1 MKKLIS
7 LIATLLILALA
18 IWIGRLLW
26 IHYMDTPWTRD
37 GRVRADVIN
46 VAADVT
52 GVVVDVP
59 VKDNQ
64 PVKKGDLLMQID
76 PEHYQL
82 AVKQAEAMVASRKAT
97 WEMRKVNAS
106 RRKDMD
112 ALVIS
117 AENRED
123 ASNVANSAQADYQLA
138 LAQLEAA
145 QLNLQ
150 RTKVL
155 AAVDGYVTN
164 LNVHRGDYARI
175 GEAKMAVVDKNS
187 FWVYGFFEETKLP
200 HVKIG
205 DPADMQLMSGEV
217 MKGHV
222 ESIARAIY
230 DRDNPE
236 SRELIADVNPTFNW
250 VRLAQRVPVRIHL
263 DNVPDGV
270 VLAAGITCTVIVNS
284 KFTGRRR
291 FVLRSL
297 GPRPNPFTQ
306 WKPRRLLVDQLLGLV
321 SGVFRETRLN
331 RPRLHLHHPHTKW
344 RQLHAQCI
352 AQRVHGGFRG
362 AISTRKWSH
371 QNTGHTAD
379 IHHQTFGPA
388 QYRKQ
393 RTGYA
398 DNRKH
403 VGFELALHRRYTAV
417 EQRPHCAVSGVVDQH
432 IEAASLLVDPLAK
445 LFQRS
450 AVIDIELNGGEPG
463 RCEHRHI
470 FGLAR
475 SRPDFETRAF
485 ERIGEGA
492 ADAAGTTG
500 NQRNGHGAFLVQ
512 KEGEWISRRNCP
524 ASVRRENPGFA
535 GDNRGAVA
543 AMANSLPNCHR
554 PCNSPGPR

>member
-1 MKKLIS
+1 MKKFFS

-46 VAADVT
+46 VAADVS
-52 GVVVDVP
+52 GVVIDVP

-117 AENRED
+117 TESRED
-123 ASNVANSAQADYQLA
+123 ASNVATSAQADYQLA
-138 LAQLEAA
+138 IAQLDAA
-145 QLNLQ
+145 KLNLQ
-150 RTKVL
+150 RTRVL

-164 LNVHRGDYARI
+164 LNVHRGDYARM
-175 GEAKMAVVDKNS
+175 GEAKMAVVDQNS

-200 HVKIG
+200 HVRIG

-263 DNVPDGV
+263 DQVPEGV
-270 VLAAGITCTVIVNS
+270 VLAAGITCTVIVNPE
-284 KFTGRRR
+284 TE
-291 FVLRSL
+291 
-297 GPRPNPFTQ
+297 GP
-306 WKPRRLLVDQLLGLV
+306 K
-321 SGVFRETRLN
+321 
-331 RPRLHLHHPHTKW
+331 
-344 RQLHAQCI
+344 
-352 AQRVHGGFRG
+352 
-362 AISTRKWSH
+362 
-371 QNTGHTAD
+371 QN
-379 IHHQTFGPA
+379 
-388 QYRKQ
+388 
-393 RTGYA
+393 
-398 DNRKH
+398 
-403 VGFELALHRRYTAV
+403 L
-417 EQRPHCAVSGVVDQH
+417 
-432 IEAASLLVDPLAK
+432 
-445 LFQRS
+445 
-450 AVIDIELNGGEPG
+450 
-463 RCEHRHI
+463 
-470 FGLAR
+470 
-475 SRPDFETRAF
+475 
-485 ERIGEGA
+485 
-492 ADAAGTTG
+492 
-500 NQRNGHGAFLVQ
+500 
-512 KEGEWISRRNCP
+512 
-524 ASVRRENPGFA
+524 
-535 GDNRGAVA
+535 
-543 AMANSLPNCHR
+543 
-554 PCNSPGPR
+554 

>member
-46 VAADVT
+46 VAADVS
-52 GVVVDVP
+52 GVVIDVP
-59 VKDNQ
+59 VRDNQ

-97 WEMRKVNAS
+97 WEMRKVNAA

-138 LAQLEAA
+138 VAQLAAA

-200 HVKIG
+200 HVNVG

-230 DRDNPE
+230 DRDNPQ

-263 DNVPDGV
+263 DNVPESV
-270 VLAAGITCTVIVNS
+270 VLAAGITCTVIVN
-284 KFTGRRR
+284 
-291 FVLRSL
+291 
-297 GPRPNPFTQ
+297 PQ
-306 WKPRRLLVDQLLGLV
+306 
-321 SGVFRETRLN
+321 
-331 RPRLHLHHPHTKW
+331 
-344 RQLHAQCI
+344 
-352 AQRVHGGFRG
+352 
-362 AISTRKWSH
+362 
-371 QNTGHTAD
+371 
-379 IHHQTFGPA
+379 
-388 QYRKQ
+388 
-393 RTGYA
+393 
-398 DNRKH
+398 
-403 VGFELALHRRYTAV
+403 
-417 EQRPHCAVSGVVDQH
+417 
-432 IEAASLLVDPLAK
+432 
-445 LFQRS
+445 
-450 AVIDIELNGGEPG
+450 
-463 RCEHRHI
+463 
-470 FGLAR
+470 
-475 SRPDFETRAF
+475 
-485 ERIGEGA
+485 
-492 ADAAGTTG
+492 
-500 NQRNGHGAFLVQ
+500 
-512 KEGEWISRRNCP
+512 
-524 ASVRRENPGFA
+524 
-535 GDNRGAVA
+535 
-543 AMANSLPNCHR
+543 
-554 PCNSPGPR
+554 

>member
-46 VAADVT
+46 VAADVS
-52 GVVVDVP
+52 GVVIDVP
-59 VKDNQ
+59 VRDNQ

-97 WEMRKVNAS
+97 WEMRKVNAA

-138 LAQLEAA
+138 VAQLAAA

-200 HVKIG
+200 HVNVG

-230 DRDNPE
+230 DRDNPQ

-263 DNVPDGV
+263 DNVPDSV
-270 VLAAGITCTVIVNS
+270 VLAAGITCTVIVN
-284 KFTGRRR
+284 
-291 FVLRSL
+291 
-297 GPRPNPFTQ
+297 PQ
-306 WKPRRLLVDQLLGLV
+306 
-321 SGVFRETRLN
+321 
-331 RPRLHLHHPHTKW
+331 
-344 RQLHAQCI
+344 
-352 AQRVHGGFRG
+352 
-362 AISTRKWSH
+362 
-371 QNTGHTAD
+371 
-379 IHHQTFGPA
+379 
-388 QYRKQ
+388 
-393 RTGYA
+393 
-398 DNRKH
+398 
-403 VGFELALHRRYTAV
+403 
-417 EQRPHCAVSGVVDQH
+417 
-432 IEAASLLVDPLAK
+432 
-445 LFQRS
+445 
-450 AVIDIELNGGEPG
+450 
-463 RCEHRHI
+463 
-470 FGLAR
+470 
-475 SRPDFETRAF
+475 
-485 ERIGEGA
+485 
-492 ADAAGTTG
+492 
-500 NQRNGHGAFLVQ
+500 
-512 KEGEWISRRNCP
+512 
-524 ASVRRENPGFA
+524 
-535 GDNRGAVA
+535 
-543 AMANSLPNCHR
+543 
-554 PCNSPGPR
+554 